1 MNPNVFLLV
10 RYTLGLQLTTGAI
23 TKITTGWSAEAYLT
37 AATGPFSGVFQAI
50 ASSELISQL
59 NIWGLLLIGLS
70 LLSGLLLRPASMFGA
85 LLMLLYYFAHFDQNT
100 AHGIIEYHLVY
111 IGVFAFIA
119 VCANGLQT
127 TWEKRLQGRIQQS
140 IKK

>member
-1 MNPNVFLLV
+1 M
-10 RYTLGLQLTTGAI
+10 
-23 TKITTGWSAEAYLT
+23 
-37 AATGPFSGVFQAI
+37 

-70 LLSGLLLRPASMFGA
+70 LLSGLLLRPASIFGA
-85 LLMLLYYFAHFDQNT
+85 LLMLLYYFAHFEQNT

-111 IGVFAFIA
+111 IAVFAFIA

-127 TWEKRLQGRIQQS
+127 TWEKRLQGRVQNS